1 MEVELSHKSIKRLA
15 DELAVL
21 VAPRVATIVK
31 KKLAEDPALQE
42 WVSTAEAATIL
53 GITEKYLRQTK
64 DRYPHIK
71 NGDKAQ
77 GNLRF
82 LRSGLLENYAH

>member
-1 MEVELSHKSIKRLA
+1 MSHTSIKRLA

-31 KKLAEDPALQE
+31 KLAEDHALQE
-42 WVSTAEAATIL
+42 WVTTAEAATIL